1 MVNLQEETKRVR
13 QKAEEKLSKV
23 KNENK
28 QYNLLLQVTSC
39 FSNVVTEYTYFTEQW
54 FSDDNNDVVSK
65 AYGSAMY
72 AYSEEFWLDD
82 HELENANPYLSTE
95 KNIEKTIIDTMT
107 MNKSHYLNFYEN
119 LRRSHAS
126 WDNSIGYQL
135 AFHTVKSYK
144 AKIQKDLEQ
153 ELTKIQNLNPQN
165 HSEQNLIDQRI
176 VSQVYTNNQV
186 SYEPIIV
193 TSKKNKQEVTPKEY
207 NNFKNLRQLLKHLNE
222 LNYYMDKRVQFFL
235 DKLETK
241 VHIQSEFDKEVVR
254 RRFKLYIERDE
265 LMQSVPKIF
274 KWYDIPR
281 LKNLRKKQ
289 WKDLLFEETKNL
301 AKRYYNYLIKK
312 EQIIIQLKKLILN
325 AIASLCIVF
334 DIWILY
340 QTLVK
345 KQPIPTEFLNPKGQ
359 NLSTL
364 QTITL
369 FIVAI
374 MLVIVVIMFKN
385 EITIKHKEKIQTL
398 PETFKDKYSIDP
410 IN

>member
-1 MVNLQEETKRVR
+1 MTKTTNYDALRVTDIYGDGGTFITRGYYSIPENHDQLFDIIKTLPLATKDVTFPDTLKNTTLNKLRSEPVLTVLEKKPWIYRIQGLSPGGINWFGLELVNLQEETKRVR

-39 FSNVVTEYTYFTEQW
+39 FSNAVTEYTYFTEQW

-65 AYGSAMY
+65 AYDSAMY

-95 KNIEKTIIDTMT
+95 KNIEKAIIDTMT

-153 ELTKIQNLNPQN
+153 ELAKIQNINPQIN
-165 HSEQNLIDQRI
+165 LEQNLIDQSI
-176 VSQVYTNNQV
+176 MSQIYTDNQI

-193 TSKKNKQEVTPKEY
+193 TSKKNKQEVTPEEY
-207 NNFKNLRQLLKHLNE
+207 NNFKNLRQLLEHLNE

-241 VHIQSEFDKEVVR
+241 VHIQNDFDKEAVR
-254 RRFKLYIERDE
+254 RRFELYIERDE
-265 LMQSVPKIF
+265 LMQSIPNIF

-281 LKNLRKKQ
+281 LNQYLERHYLTSKK
-289 WKDLLFEETKNL
+289 
-301 AKRYYNYLIKK
+301 
-312 EQIIIQLKKLILN
+312 
-325 AIASLCIVF
+325 
-334 DIWILY
+334 
-340 QTLVK
+340 
-345 KQPIPTEFLNPKGQ
+345 
-359 NLSTL
+359 
-364 QTITL
+364 
-369 FIVAI
+369 
-374 MLVIVVIMFKN
+374 
-385 EITIKHKEKIQTL
+385 
-398 PETFKDKYSIDP
+398 
-410 IN
+410 

>member
-1 MVNLQEETKRVR
+1 MTKTTNYDALRVTDIYGDGGTFITRGYYSIPENHDQLFDIIKTLPLATKDVTFPDTLKNTTLNKLRSEPVLTVLEKKPWIYRIQGLSPGGINWFGLELVNLQEETKRVR

-39 FSNVVTEYTYFTEQW
+39 FSNAVTEYTCFTEQW

-65 AYGSAMY
+65 AYDSAMY

-95 KNIEKTIIDTMT
+95 KNIEKAIIDTMT

-153 ELTKIQNLNPQN
+153 ELAKIQNINPQIN
-165 HSEQNLIDQRI
+165 LEQNLIDQSI
-176 VSQVYTNNQV
+176 MSQIYTDNQI

-193 TSKKNKQEVTPKEY
+193 TSKKNKQEVTPEEY
-207 NNFKNLRQLLKHLNE
+207 NNFKNLRQLLEHLNE

-241 VHIQSEFDKEVVR
+241 VHIQNDFDKEAVR
-254 RRFKLYIERDE
+254 RRFELYIERDE
-265 LMQSVPKIF
+265 LMQSIPNIF

-281 LKNLRKKQ
+281 LNQYLERHYLTSKK
-289 WKDLLFEETKNL
+289 
-301 AKRYYNYLIKK
+301 
-312 EQIIIQLKKLILN
+312 
-325 AIASLCIVF
+325 
-334 DIWILY
+334 
-340 QTLVK
+340 
-345 KQPIPTEFLNPKGQ
+345 
-359 NLSTL
+359 
-364 QTITL
+364 
-369 FIVAI
+369 
-374 MLVIVVIMFKN
+374 
-385 EITIKHKEKIQTL
+385 
-398 PETFKDKYSIDP
+398 
-410 IN
+410 